1 MGRDVA
7 KIGKAL
13 ERPGIDPRKFVELA
27 VITAVAV
34 DGNGVHADVLTAEG
48 LPETVAL
55 APPYAGPGYGFYGPL
70 ELDDAVLIAM
80 PDGKYNAGGR
90 IVGKLWDEGSPP
102 PAEVADHPDDVA
114 LVVKPGQTIRIVVSG
129 GGNAV
134 IEARD
139 GGTVLVGGEDASD
152 PPLGRSDGID
162 LLAAITAALA
172 TAPTTG
178 AQALAALLSALQNI
192 PAPLVPT
199 AGANPEHVGQQ
210 WPVGA
215 GRVRIL

>member
-1 MGRDVA
+1 MHRDVA
-7 KIGKAL
+7 KIAKAI

-27 VITAVAV
+27 IVTTVAV
-34 DGNGVHADVLTAEG
+34 DANGVHADVLTAEG

-55 APPYAGPGYGFYGPL
+55 APPYGGPGYGFYGPL
-70 ELDDAVLIAM
+70 DPDDAVLIAM
-80 PDGKYNAGGR
+80 PDGKFNAGGR
-90 IVGKLWDEGSPP
+90 IIGRIWDPGSPP
-102 PAEVADHPDDVA
+102 PAEVADHPEDVA

-139 GGTVLVGGEDASD
+139 GGHVLLGGEDASAAAQSTD
-152 PPLGRSDGID
+152 DGAD
-162 LLAAITAALA
+162 FLAALQAAIV

-178 AQALAALLSALQNI
+178 AQALTALLTALQSLPI
-192 PAPLVPT
+192 SSSR
-199 AGANPEHVGQQ
+199 AGKA

-215 GRVRIL
+215 TRVRVL